1 MDISCDIIR
10 DLLPLY
16 AENLVSEDSRKLVD
30 EHLCTCDPCTKQLGI
45 LKKTAALPIEVE
57 TKTLKRVEDTI
68 RRRRILAV
76 LTAVMVVA
84 TLILSVTLLLDARI
98 YLSADQAIVSVEALE
113 DGSLR
118 IRTAD
123 IVSGTGSLGDGNPH
137 SDELSG
143 NYGIIMSARLGSL
156 LNPPKRQDYND
167 LPEELRSQIDPE
179 NWGAKIY
186 QLPGGASSQNFWYCN
201 PWTGKGASL
210 LWDAGNHYNGE
221 ALGDVNFHLAYY
233 FYILIGVCVILC
245 LIAHCCE
252 KNWIGEIFARL
263 AIFAGCNAVSL
274 LIVTAGQFMEIWG
287 EFTSGMVN
295 GLVLSVPMTLTVVM
309 ARQLRRLNRQD
320 RGME

>member
-1 MDISCDIIR
+1 MEISCNIIK

-16 AENLVSEDSRKLVD
+16 AEDMVSDDSKKMVD
-30 EHLCTCDPCTKQLGI
+30 EHLCTCDPCTKQLAI
-45 LKKTAALPIEVE
+45 LKKAAQLPIEVE
-57 TKTLKRVEDTI
+57 TNSLKRVENTI

-76 LTAVMVVA
+76 LTTVMFVV
-84 TLILSVTLLLDARI
+84 TLVLSVTMLLDARI
-98 YLSADQAIVSVEALE
+98 YLTAEQAVESVEVLE

-118 IRTAD
+118 IHTSD
-123 IVSGTGSLGDGNPH
+123 IVSGTGSLGDGNPY
-137 SDELSG
+137 SSELSG

-156 LNPPKRQDYND
+156 LYPPKRQDYND
-167 LPEELRSQIDPE
+167 LPLELQSQIDPE

-201 PWTGKGASL
+201 PWTGKGESL

-221 ALGDVNFHLAYY
+221 PLGDVNFHLAYY
-233 FYILIGVCVILC
+233 FYILIGACVILC

-252 KNWIGEIFARL
+252 KRWVGEIFARL

-287 EFTSGMVN
+287 EFTAGMVN
-295 GLVLSVPMTLTVVM
+295 GLVLSIPLTLTVLM
-309 ARQLRRLNRQD
+309 ARQLHRLNKQD
-320 RGME
+320 KGM

>member
-16 AENLVSEDSRKLVD
+16 AEDLVSDDSRRLVD
-30 EHLCTCDPCTKQLGI
+30 EHLCSCDPCTKQLGI
-45 LKKTAALPIEVE
+45 LKKAAQLPIEVE
-57 TKTLKRVEDTI
+57 TKSLKRVENTI

-76 LTAVMVVA
+76 MTTIMFVV
-84 TLILSVTLLLDARI
+84 TLVLGVALLLDARI
-98 YLSADQAIVSVEALE
+98 YLTAEQAVESVEALE

-118 IRTAD
+118 IHTAD
-123 IVSGTGSLGDGNPH
+123 IVSGTGSLGDGNPY

-167 LPEELRSQIDPE
+167 LPQEMQEVIDPE

-201 PWTGKGASL
+201 PWTGKGAEL
-210 LWDAGNHYNGE
+210 LWDAGNPYNGE
-221 ALGDVNFHLAYY
+221 PLGEVNFHLAYY
-233 FYILIGVCVILC
+233 FYFLIGICVALC
-245 LIAHCCE
+245 LIAHCC
-252 KNWIGEIFARL
+252 KVKWVGEIFARL
-263 AIFAGCNAVSL
+263 AILAGCNAVSL

-287 EFTSGMVN
+287 EFTAGMVN
-295 GLVLSVPMTLTVVM
+295 GLVLSIPMTLTVLM
-309 ARQLRRLNRQD
+309 ARQLHRLNQQD
-320 RGME
+320 KGM

>member
-16 AENLVSEDSRKLVD
+16 AEDLVSEDSRKLVD

-45 LKKTAALPIEVE
+45 LKKAAQIPIEVE
-57 TKTLKRVEDTI
+57 TKSLKRVGDTI
-68 RRRRILAV
+68 RRRRILAA
-76 LTAVMVVA
+76 LTAVMFVA
-84 TLILSVTLLLDARI
+84 TLILSVALLLDARV
-98 YLSADQAIVSVEALE
+98 YLTAEQAVESVEALE

-118 IRTAD
+118 IHTAD
-123 IVSGTGSLGDGNPH
+123 IVSGTGSLGDGNPY
-137 SDELSG
+137 SSELSG

-167 LPEELRSQIDPE
+167 LPQEMQEIIEPE

-201 PWTGKGASL
+201 PWTGKGETL

-221 ALGDVNFHLAYY
+221 PLSDVNFHLAYY
-233 FYILIGVCVILC
+233 FYILIGICVIFC
-245 LIAHCCE
+245 LIAHCCG
-252 KNWIGEIFARL
+252 KRWVGEIFTRL

-287 EFTSGMVN
+287 EFTAGMVN
-295 GLVLSVPMTLTVVM
+295 GLVLSIPMTLTAVM
-309 ARQLRRLNRQD
+309 ARALHRLNKQD
-320 RGME
+320 RGM

>member
-30 EHLCTCDPCTKQLGI
+30 DHLCTCDPCTKQLGI

-57 TKTLKRVEDTI
+57 IKTLKRVEDTI

-123 IVSGTGSLGDGNPH
+123 IVSGTGSLGDGNPY
-137 SDELSG
+137 SSEPSG

-201 PWTGKGASL
+201 PWTGKGETL
-210 LWDAGNHYNGE
+210 LWNADNPYNGE
-221 ALGDVNFHLAYY
+221 PLGTVNFHLVYY
-233 FYILIGVCVILC
+233 FCLLIGACFILC
-245 LIAHCCE
+245 MVARCFG
-252 KNWIGEIFARL
+252 KKWIGEIVLRL

-295 GLVLSVPMTLTVVM
+295 GLVVSVPMTLTVVM
-309 ARQLRRLNRQD
+309 ACQLRRLNRQD